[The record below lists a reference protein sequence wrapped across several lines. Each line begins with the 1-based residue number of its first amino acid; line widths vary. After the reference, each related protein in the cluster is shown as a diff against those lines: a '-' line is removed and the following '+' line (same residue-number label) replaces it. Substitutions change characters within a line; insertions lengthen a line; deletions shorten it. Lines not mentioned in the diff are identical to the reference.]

1 MSSQGQQGNP
11 RTAVYP
17 GTFDPVTNG
26 HEDLIRRAAGLFDRL
41 VVAVAVNASKSPWF
55 SLDDRVA
62 LLREVL
68 GDVDNVEVVAFEGL
82 LADFVHAQ
90 GAGVILRGLRAISDF
105 EYEFQMA
112 AMNRKMDADLET
124 LFLMTGES
132 YTYLSSSLVREICRM
147 GGDVSAFVHPRV
159 VEALSQRLGPVH
171 GADPPQE

>member
-1 MSSQGQQGNP
+1 LSTNGRRGDP

-26 HEDLIRRAAGLFDRL
+26 HEDLIRRASRLFDRVL
-41 VVAVAVNASKSPWF
+41 VSVAVNASKTPGF
-55 SLDDRVA
+55 PLEERVR

-68 GDVDNVEVVAFEGL
+68 GDVDNVAVVAFEGL
-82 LADFVHAQ
+82 LADFVHEQ

-112 AMNRKMDADLET
+112 SMNRKMDAELET

-159 VEALSQRLGPVH
+159 AQALSQKLGPKT
-171 GADPPQE
+171 G